1 MKIELEMKLA
11 EKYPFMR
18 GQRTFEEQE
27 NTGWIDDLYG
37 AFGCE
42 CSDGWFDLLDGLC
55 GEVAA
60 VYDKAGVPVDII
72 VDQIKEK
79 FGTLRFYYHFAS
91 PKEKPF
97 RRQIKDIVDKWEERS
112 EETCENCGK
121 PGTLR
126 TDRYWI
132 QTLCDECSNK

>member
-1 MKIELEMKLA
+1 MTTKLEMKLA
-11 EKYPFMR
+11 EEFSFLR
-18 GQRTFEEQE
+18 RTEAQQE
-27 NTGWIDDLYG
+27 GRIENLFQ
-37 AFGCE
+37 AFGYE
-42 CSDGWFDLLDGLC
+42 CGDGWYELLRGLC
-55 GEVAA
+55 GEIVSA
-60 VYDKAGVPVDII
+60 YEEAGQPVDIVI
-72 VDQIKEK
+72 DQIKEK

-132 QTLCDECSNK
+132 QTLCDDCNQSR